1 MALQAHCA
9 LHVSVSFLSFIC
21 TGVMFSDGLII
32 IYVAKD
38 IHDELS
44 TESLAKELGTGQR
57 LH

>member
-44 TESLAKELGTGQR
+44 TESLAKELGTG
-57 LH
+57 